1 MINLLLP
8 ALLLAQA
15 PATPPPPVVSSAQE
29 SIAVPTPPPPPVTD
43 PAPAPAPAAAAAPE
57 PPAPQPAAQPAPKNQ
72 KALSFFS
79 QRFKFRWDQFLPL
92 TAEVDGLRI
101 NSIFFNK
108 KTLTFLKSA
117 EFGTRAVIDV
127 TNTASTTR
135 TPGFALAVFDAQD
148 RLLGVASG
156 GPMIGGVRAGE
167 TESYDLSFHQVVERI
182 PRADHFYLTVE
193 LTN

>member
-1 MINLLLP
+1 MLNLMLP
-8 ALLLAQA
+8 ALFLLAQA
-15 PATPPPPVVSSAQE
+15 PAPAPPAEVVTQE
-29 SIAVPTPPPPPVTD
+29 SV
-43 PAPAPAPAAAAAPE
+43 PAPATQPSPKPAAKPDAPAAARPEAAKAAAKPE
-57 PPAPQPAAQPAPKNQ
+57 DLKP
-72 KALSFFS
+72 LSFFS
-79 QRFKFRWDQFLPL
+79 QQFKFRWDQFMPL

-108 KTLTFLKSA
+108 RTMSLFKGA

-127 TNTASTTR
+127 TNTSNGTR
-135 TPGFALAVFDAQD
+135 TPGFAVAVFDAED

-156 GPMIGGVRAGE
+156 GPKIGGISAGTTE
-167 TESYDLSFHQVVERI
+167 TFDLSFHQVVERI

>member
-1 MINLLLP
+1 MLNLLLP
-8 ALLLAQA
+8 ALLLVQ
-15 PATPPPPVVSSAQE
+15 
-29 SIAVPTPPPPPVTD
+29 
-43 PAPAPAPAAAAAPE
+43 APAPAPASSAQETIAVPSPE
-57 PPAPQPAAQPAPKNQ
+57 PQPAPQPAPAAAPQPAVPPAPEAAPPPAAGKQ
-72 KALSFFS
+72 KPLSFFS

-108 KTLTFLKSA
+108 RSLGFLKGA
-117 EFGTRAVIDV
+117 EFGTRAVVDV

-135 TPGFALAVFDAQD
+135 TPGFAVAVFDAQD

-156 GPMIGGVRAGE
+156 GPKLGGVRAGE
-167 TESYDLSFHQVVERI
+167 TESFDLSFHQVLERI
-182 PRADHFYLTVE
+182 PRADHFYLAVE